1 MKREDGPN
9 THAEGLRV
17 ILASQSPRRSQLL
30 TLIGIP
36 HEVMPAHVDET
47 LKDGE
52 LPTDYCNRLA
62 LAKTRHVALQYPEA
76 VVVGSDTIVLLG
88 REVLGKPVSEND
100 AVSMLRRLAG
110 QEHTVHTA
118 VAVSYCGRVLSGVE
132 SVRVRFRQLDES
144 LIASYVATREPMDKA
159 GSYGIQGFGAT
170 IVERIDGDYFAVM
183 GLPVGRM
190 IELIRELGLSYD
202 FGPLTL

>member
-1 MKREDGPN
+1 
-9 THAEGLRV
+9 
-17 ILASQSPRRSQLL
+17 
-30 TLIGIP
+30 
-36 HEVMPAHVDET
+36 MPAHVDET